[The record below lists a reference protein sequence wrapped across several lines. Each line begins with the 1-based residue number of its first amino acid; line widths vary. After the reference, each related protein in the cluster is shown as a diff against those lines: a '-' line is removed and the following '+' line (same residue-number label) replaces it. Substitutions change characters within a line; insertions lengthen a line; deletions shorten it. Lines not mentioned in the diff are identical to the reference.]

1 MGISSDLIG
10 KARRNAQRAKTKVA
24 CVPCLAY
31 GHRCSESRP
40 CKKCIKSNRDC
51 MRARDILVTNA
62 MPDFSVTAAVE
73 RPLQFKSI
81 MTLEKNTASSIKGS
95 PGFGW
100 AFAQVRRLA
109 SLGYRVEFL
118 EQLFSS
124 LSIFECLEINDA
136 LDDARALFSITS
148 QSGLERSDSSRFQL
162 VTEDTKL
169 QSDDGLCL
177 SEMECSNAIIC
188 TSLDPSSSC
197 RTILANPSHAALF
210 GVHCEEFLARAA
222 SSDLVAPFSQ
232 CDALLIILHN
242 AVVEL
247 DQGQAPSVVYM
258 RQYIGT
264 SRQAA
269 LASLHSTVFKDEQG
283 RVIKV
288 RVRR

>member
-1 MGISSDLIG
+1 MKGITSDLIG

-51 MRARDILVTNA
+51 VSARDVFITNSE
-62 MPDFSVTAAVE
+62 PNFSTAVE

-81 MTLEKNTASSIKGS
+81 MTLDKSTANRINGC

-100 AFAQVRRLA
+100 AFAQIRRFT

-124 LSIFECLEINDA
+124 LSIFECSEINDA
-136 LDDARALFSITS
+136 IDNTRGLFSITS
-148 QSGLERSDSSRFQL
+148 QSGVEWSDSSRFQ
-162 VTEDTKL
+162 VVSEDTKL
-169 QSDDGLCL
+169 QCDGGLCL
-177 SEMECSNAIIC
+177 SEMEGSNAIIC

-222 SSDLVAPFSQ
+222 SSDLVAPFSE

-247 DQGQAPSVVYM
+247 DHGQAPSVIYM
-258 RQYIGT
+258 RQYIGP

-269 LASLHSTVFKDEQG
+269 LASIRSTLIKDEQG